1 MRGAQAEQRVKE
13 LTAEN
18 KRLQSKIPSV
28 QKQMKEAADRAKI
41 RQENQRLQ
49 MDMEYLQE
57 QLEEERSFSA
67 RLLAGIDAALD
78 YLWEHLPEPL
88 RPIIEKA
95 QQLIPVPDVQK
106 PEQKQERGHSW
117 GDMSL

>member
-1 MRGAQAEQRVKE
+1 MKKVFAKALAFAMAVCC
-13 LTAEN
+13 LTA
-18 KRLQSKIPSV
+18 SAS
-28 QKQMKEAADRAKI
+28 AA
-41 RQENQRLQ
+41 
-49 MDMEYLQE
+49 
-57 QLEEERSFSA
+57 QLGL
-67 RLLAGIDAALD
+67 RLLRFALVGKSSGATMEMRYAALD